1 MQVVGDHLAPSPVE
15 DAAGAAKCLGG
26 QGSPGPGKF
35 RGALLH
41 ASSLYGIHPGNEMV
55 PGMFSGDRYWDLIG
69 GRTTEGAS
77 TEMRADIVNFFA
89 TTYGSLCIGS
99 ETVLRLTSTGALSVI
114 SRRPPWPR
122 RRTGPR
128 RPPGLGRAQELRS
141 ERHDCRWSLR

>member
-1 MQVVGDHLAPSPVE
+1 MQVVGDQLAPSPVE

-99 ETVLRLTSTGALSVI
+99 ETVRDSWSVV
-114 SRRPPWPR
+114 RGLPMRWTLPWA
-122 RRTGPR
+122 
-128 RPPGLGRAQELRS
+128 LGRGCAR
-141 ERHDCRWSLR
+141 